1 MLLDIETCTPLLRSN
16 IAAEKDGAAEGLR
29 IVHTQ
34 VHVWQQ
40 KVEAILMAAYSFL
53 PSLLTRADGT
63 ERGVLYNDYR
73 ILIEQVIELA
83 TRELNLGVVAYG
95 GHSQALHHVHAQRD
109 LHDLLTHHSVGAGAL
124 VNPAGRLP
132 PPPPGFATPTG
143 HSLQPNGTFEQ
154 YQLPLIVHSTCF
166 VGTGDFCGGFV
177 EVMTHRMFVGREQ
190 KAGAP
195 VVVVVLPLPLPS
207 RIARRKEVRPPS
219 MHSSNASSTKTMR
232 VLGRR
237 IPDLLSSLS
246 GAVIK
251 QPSSSWNDAVPCVH
265 GRAALVRKR

>member
-16 IAAEKDGAAEGLR
+16 IAAEKDGAVEGLR

-53 PSLLTRADGT
+53 PSLLTRADGA

-73 ILIEQVIELA
+73 ILIEQVIVLA
-83 TRELNLGVVAYG
+83 TRELNLGVVAFG
-95 GHSQALHHVHAQRD
+95 VHSQALHHVHAQRD

-166 VGTGDFCGGFV
+166 VGTGDFCGDFCGGFLWHV
-177 EVMTHRMFVGREQ
+177 CKEGTEGWCSRRGGS
-190 KAGAP
+190 AAAAAP
-195 VVVVVLPLPLPS
+195 LS
-207 RIARRKEVRPPS
+207 HCAEER
-219 MHSSNASSTKTMR
+219 STTS
-232 VLGRR
+232 
-237 IPDLLSSLS
+237 ID
-246 GAVIK
+246 
-251 QPSSSWNDAVPCVH
+251 
-265 GRAALVRKR
+265 ALVQRVEHEDNARTRSKNT